1 MGTCEC
7 NRTPFIDRPNS
18 VDPKFP
24 KTELFFYELIYRY

>member
-7 NRTPFIDRPNS
+7 NRTPFIDRPDS

-24 KTELFFYELIYRY
+24 KNGTIFL